1 MYTEIHRGSFTSTGA
16 NKFIP
21 LVTDVD
27 WMNVYN
33 MTAAAAG
40 PVASNMIKFYW
51 QRDMAD
57 NDAFMDGYLTGT
69 AVAYTDTALH
79 LGVGGFKLYNSSSD
93 AMTSPIVFTNIS
105 NATPPVVLTG
115 TTTGLV
121 AGDIV
126 RLASGVG
133 VNQLM
138 GIDFT
143 VGTVVGATSFELKY
157 APTVVTAAA
166 PGATA
171 VWRKLYYDGDWYP
184 KKRTIAAVT
193 VGTSTIVRL
202 TVTHG
207 YVVGQKVRFYVPE
220 TRGSN
225 LFGMPELNGLMGTV
239 TAINTAT
246 NTITVDIN
254 STGFTAFAYPLTAID
269 RFSVPQVIPVGE
281 DSNLM
286 ANTVADDA
294 ILNMS
299 SRGIILAAGASSP
312 AGQTNDV
319 IFWTAGKSNL

>member
-40 PVASNMIKFYW
+40 PVANNMVKFYW

-57 NDAFMDGYLTGT
+57 NNALMDGYLIGT
-69 AVAYTDTALH
+69 AVAYTDTALN
-79 LGVGGFKLYNSSSD
+79 LGVGGFKLYNSYSD
-93 AMTSPIVFTNIS
+93 SMTSPIAFTNVS

-121 AGDIV
+121 AGDII
-126 RLASGVG
+126 RMANGVG

-143 VGTVVGATSFELKY
+143 VGTVVGATSFELAY
-157 APTVVTAAA
+157 GPTVVTAAA

-171 VWRKLYYDGDWYP
+171 VWRKLYYDAAWYP

-207 YVVGQKVRFYVPE
+207 YVVGQKVRFMVPQ
-220 TRGSN
+220 TRGSS
-225 LFGMPELNGLMGTV
+225 LFGMPELDGLMGTI

-246 NTITVDIN
+246 NTITVDID

-269 RFSVPQVIPVGE
+269 RFTVPQVIPVGE

-286 ANTVADDA
+286 TNTTTDDA
-294 ILNMS
+294 VMNMS
-299 SRGIILAAGASSP
+299 ARGIILAGGASSP
-312 AGQTNDV
+312 GGFLGDV
-319 IFWTAGKSNL
+319 MFWTAGKSNL